1 MDSLGFDDRSKII
14 YEMLDNYDTS
24 SDARIDFGEFLD
36 LMTAKMGDNDSKD
49 DIRKVF
55 KLFDEEGN
63 GTLTIN
69 DLKRVAKELGENMDE
84 TELKEMID
92 RADSDGDGKVSFD
105 DFYQVMTKKSFI

>member
-1 MDSLGFDDRSKII
+1 MDAK
-14 YEMLDNYDTS
+14 
-24 SDARIDFGEFLD
+24 IDFGEFLD
-36 LMTAKMGDNDSKD
+36 LMTAKMSDNDSKD

-63 GTLTIN
+63 GFLSVI
-69 DLKRVAKELGENMDE
+69 DLHRVAKELGENMDE
-84 TELKEMID
+84 NELKEMID